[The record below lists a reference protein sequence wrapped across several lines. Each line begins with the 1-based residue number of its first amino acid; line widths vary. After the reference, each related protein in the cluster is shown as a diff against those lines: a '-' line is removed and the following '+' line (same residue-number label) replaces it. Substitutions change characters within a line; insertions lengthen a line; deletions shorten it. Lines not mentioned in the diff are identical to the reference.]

1 MWQINV
7 ILSLLPRSLVLS
19 ILGHLFSSRTKTHE
33 METEH
38 YKCTLQMFFRFFPK
52 GHILGK
58 DRMRAITSKNLLDMY
73 NSINTHGLNL
83 LSKGEKYLRYE
94 THSIWWMMFEI
105 KTNSFVC
112 FTTCLNVN
120 STCVYNTHSTM
131 LPTMRNLPHW
141 YQVLYLRYP
150 LDIMLF
156 KEKLTRI
163 KVYKKFLSIRL

>member
-7 ILSLLPRSLVLS
+7 IFGLLPRSLVLS

-33 METEH
+33 METER
-38 YKCTLQMFFRFFPK
+38 YQCTLQMFLRYVQK
-52 GHILGK
+52 GHILTK
-58 DRMRAITSKNLLDMY
+58 DRMRAMTSKNLLDMY

-112 FTTCLNVN
+112 FTTCLSVN
-120 STCVYNTHSTM
+120 STCVQHSQHNASNNVKFASCWIPSAPSDA
-131 LPTMRNLPHW
+131 LS
-141 YQVLYLRYP
+141 
-150 LDIMLF
+150 
-156 KEKLTRI
+156 I
-163 KVYKKFLSIRL
+163 KYHAVQRKIDTDKKFTKIPVN